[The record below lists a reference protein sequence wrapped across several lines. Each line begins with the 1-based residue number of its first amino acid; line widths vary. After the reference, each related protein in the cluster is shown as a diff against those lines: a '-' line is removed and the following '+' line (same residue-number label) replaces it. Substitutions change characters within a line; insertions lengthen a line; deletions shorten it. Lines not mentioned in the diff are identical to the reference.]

1 MVRDTSSAFLF
12 EIHSW
17 AKGTSLSPFATQP
30 LHQWPSMGLRG
41 LWKKGFTIRLLESGQ
56 LRQGNGKVGKSGV
69 SKNWCH
75 GVSFLLQ
82 LAAERCVVS
91 SWEAGGRV
99 AAMSEI

>member
-17 AKGTSLSPFATQP
+17 AKGTSLSLFATQP

-41 LWKKGFTIRLLESGQ
+41 LWKKGFTIRLSE
-56 LRQGNGKVGKSGV
+56 VGKSGV